1 MRIFSRNETSQ
12 LWNLYNLRAFFKSS
26 HRIALFVHLL
36 PCFQRI
42 NNTNLF
48 PFRVKLCLFTRVAFS
63 WRYTLKESCKSCSDK
78 NQPTLN
84 CLNSF
89 CFPYRSQSS
98 VRGGDAEEKRHPA
111 AHPCVLPHLHT
122 LHHCPAFHN
131 EAPESARG
139 VEERWEAEDPT
150 RHSGALRHGA
160 RTEDILATKAF
171 LSGAAQPVWYMLSFK

>member
-1 MRIFSRNETSQ
+1 M
-12 LWNLYNLRAFFKSS
+12 
-26 HRIALFVHLL
+26 HLL
-36 PCFQRI
+36 PCFRRI

-48 PFRVKLCLFTRVAFS
+48 PFRVKHSVFLPESPIS
-63 WRYTLKESCKSCSDK
+63 WRYALKESCKSCSDK

-122 LHHCPAFHN
+122 LHHRPALHN

-139 VEERWEAEDPT
+139 VEERWGAEDPT
-150 RHSGALRHGA
+150 RRSGGCDTGQGQRTFWQLNLFCPMPHSLFDTGCRSNKHWLV
-160 RTEDILATKAF
+160 L
-171 LSGAAQPVWYMLSFK
+171 Q